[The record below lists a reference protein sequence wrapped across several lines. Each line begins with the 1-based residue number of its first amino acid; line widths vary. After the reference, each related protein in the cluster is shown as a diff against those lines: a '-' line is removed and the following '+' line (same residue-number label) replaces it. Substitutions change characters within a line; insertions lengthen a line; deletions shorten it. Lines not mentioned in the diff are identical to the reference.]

1 MYYLITIEAGHG
13 MNTAGKRTPT
23 FPEGGIMRENE
34 FNEGAVKYFKELF
47 AYTPNVEIYDVAIE
61 VEDTP
66 LATRVARANK
76 RLAEVQAKYGKEN
89 VKSVHVSIHANAY
102 LAKWGTWGGQG
113 VFYRGTSTEGK
124 KLAGIVLEEL
134 KKGTILRDRGAD
146 PANFYMVKY
155 PIAPSVLVESA
166 FMDNLEEARLL
177 KTEEFRK
184 ETGED
189 VARGVARYLGIAIVP
204 KPIPVTSSSPVVE
217 KPIVGLEPLSGLVT
231 VTYEGA
237 DGLNVRREPFVED
250 NIETV
255 VKKDEVFTVVGI
267 TSNGFYKLKSGLY
280 ISANEKYVSFK
291 KPVVVAPKVFGIVNA
306 TLGLNVRSD
315 AGTKF
320 NKIAKLKNGI
330 TVEITGEKNGWY
342 KIAWGVN
349 QGWVAKEYI
358 KLK

>member
-23 FPEGGIMRENE
+23 FPEGGIMKENE
-34 FNEGAVKYFKELF
+34 FNEGAVRYFKEIF
-47 AYTPNVEIYDVAIE
+47 KYTPNVEIFDVATEI
-61 VEDTP
+61 EDTP
-66 LATRVARANK
+66 LATRVSRANA
-76 RLAEVQAKYGKEN
+76 RLADVTVKYGKAN

-113 VFYRGTSTEGK
+113 VFYNTGSVEGK
-124 KLAGIVLEEL
+124 KLAEMVLGTL
-134 KKGTILRDRGAD
+134 KEGTILRDRGAD

-155 PIAPSVLVESA
+155 TIAPSVLVESA

-177 KTEEFRK
+177 QTEAFRK

-189 VARGVARYLGIAIVP
+189 IARGVAKYMGIAIVP
-204 KPIPVTSSSPVVE
+204 KPVE
-217 KPIVGLEPLSGLVT
+217 ITTPAKETPSIIGIKPLSGFAT
-231 VTYEGA
+231 VIYDGA
-237 DGLNVRREPFVED
+237 DGLNVRKDPSIGD

-255 VKKDEVFTVVGI
+255 VHKGDVFTIVAI
-267 TSNGFYKLKSGLY
+267 TDNGFYKLKSGLF
-280 ISANEKYVSFK
+280 ISANAKYVLFK
-291 KPVVVAPKVFGIVNA
+291 EPVVFVPKVFGTVNA

-320 NKIAKLKNGI
+320 GKISKLKNGI
-330 TVEITGEKNGWY
+330 TVEVIGEKSGWY
-342 KIAWGVN
+342 KIVWGAN
-349 QGWVAKEYI
+349 QGWVSKDYI